1 MNSSA
6 LHSVLVVDQNG
17 EYVAF
22 YDDIDV
28 GITLENFRRILIQ
41 KLAYAT
47 PTFDFTFRSA
57 PISSTQVACKL
68 ESKKNGFKVTLK
80 FREKRHDC
88 FTENSRPSK
97 KQQCIQDDPSTS
109 KSTASG
115 EETTSRS
122 KTAVRIFSDSEV
134 NTPFISNFERE
145 KRLFWNTLAAKLD
158 HHPIYGN
165 WTVQEKHGILDT
177 EWTLKFTE
185 LLKIESDKHINSE
198 IENTQCRNLAQNL
211 DKLTKVDFERA
222 ACYKRIENLNN
233 VTTKDKEIVK
243 SIEAQENILHIIFS
257 RLKSAQSDLVK
268 CINWLCANNQREK
281 ELQDNCHSAIEVED
295 LKVEEIEEIA
305 KITKDEDEVEF
316 DLAQS

>member
-22 YDDIDV
+22 YDIDV
-28 GITLENFRRILIQ
+28 GITLENFRQILIQ

-57 PISSTQVACKL
+57 PISSTQEPFLTLQQVACKL

-80 FREKRHDC
+80 FRKKRHDC

-97 KQQCIQDDPSTS
+97 KQQCIQ
-109 KSTASG
+109 STASG

-177 EWTLKFTE
+177 EWTLKFTD

-198 IENTQCRNLAQNL
+198 IENTQCTNLAQNL

-222 ACYKRIENLNN
+222 ACCKRIENLNN

-243 SIEAQENILHIIFS
+243 SIEAQENILHITFT

-268 CINWLCANNQREK
+268 WLCANQP
-281 ELQDNCHSAIEVED
+281 A
-295 LKVEEIEEIA
+295 
-305 KITKDEDEVEF
+305 
-316 DLAQS
+316 